1 MQIFINMKYILS
13 LISYFLLVCMQTFE
27 LQAQTNKDVSE
38 FSISDYKKI
47 SLPPLDILFEN
58 AKNNPI
64 YELAEVKEQIE
75 INNLH
80 REKKAWLNYFSL
92 RGSYQYGMFGNESSF
107 TDVYTPVYFNYSTA
121 AQNSY
126 SVGAGISIPLDHL
139 FDLKGRT
146 KKQKMLVKSAELEK
160 ELKFEEIKKEI
171 IILYSFALS
180 QLNVLKLR
188 AESLVITNAHYEIAE
203 KNFTNGTIDS
213 GDLAQEKQR
222 QTVSLEQYE
231 NTKAELTKNLLIL
244 ETITQTPIL
253 NR

>member
-1 MQIFINMKYILS
+1 MQIFINMRYF
-13 LISYFLLVCMQTFE
+13 FLLTIFFLFCPFQTVE
-27 LQAQTNKDVSE
+27 LQAQTNVDLSE
-38 FSISDYKKI
+38 FSIDDYKKI

-64 YELAEVKEQIE
+64 YELTEVKEQIE
-75 INNLH
+75 INNLYK
-80 REKKAWLNYFSL
+80 EKKAWLNYFSL
-92 RGSYQYGMFGNESSF
+92 KGSYQYGMFGNESTF

-139 FDLKGRT
+139 FDLRGRV
-146 KKQKMLVKSAELEK
+146 KRQKMLVKSATLEK
-160 ELKFEEIKKEI
+160 EMKFEEIKKEI
-171 IILYSFALS
+171 IILYSNALS

-188 AESLVITNAHYEIAE
+188 SENLVITNAHYEIAE
-203 KNFTNGTIDS
+203 KNFANGTIDS
-213 GDLAQEKQR
+213 GELSVEKQR

-231 NTKAELTKNLLIL
+231 NTKAELTKSLLIL
-244 ETITQTPIL
+244 ETITQTPLL

>member
-1 MQIFINMKYILS
+1 MLIFINMR
-13 LISYFLLVCMQTFE
+13 YFFFLTIFFLFCTFQTVE
-27 LQAQTNKDVSE
+27 LQAQKNVELSE
-38 FSISDYKKI
+38 FNIDDYKKI
-47 SLPPLDILFEN
+47 SLPPLDILYEN
-58 AKNNPI
+58 AKNNPV

-75 INNLH
+75 ISNL
-80 REKKAWLNYFSL
+80 RKEKKAWLNYFSL
-92 RGSYQYGMFGNESSF
+92 RGSYQYGMFGNESTY

-139 FDLKGRT
+139 FDLKGRSNR
-146 KKQKMLVKSAELEK
+146 QKMLVKSAALEK
-160 ELKFEEIKKEI
+160 EQKFEEIKKEI
-171 IILYSFALS
+171 IVLYSNALS

-188 AESLVITNAHYEIAE
+188 SESLVITSAHYEIAE
-203 KNFTNGTIDS
+203 KNFANGSIDS
-213 GDLAQEKQR
+213 GELSLEKQR
-222 QTVSLEQYE
+222 QTDSLEQYE

>member
-1 MQIFINMKYILS
+1 MRYFFFLTIF
-13 LISYFLLVCMQTFE
+13 FLFCTFQTVE
-27 LQAQTNKDVSE
+27 LQAQKNVELSE
-38 FSISDYKKI
+38 FNIDDYKKI
-47 SLPPLDILFEN
+47 SLPPLDILYEN
-58 AKNNPI
+58 AKNNPV

-75 INNLH
+75 ISNL
-80 REKKAWLNYFSL
+80 RKEKKAWLNYFSL
-92 RGSYQYGMFGNESSF
+92 RGSYQYGMFGNESTY

-139 FDLKGRT
+139 FDLKGRSNR
-146 KKQKMLVKSAELEK
+146 QKMLVKSAALEK
-160 ELKFEEIKKEI
+160 EQKFEEIKKEI
-171 IILYSFALS
+171 IVLYSNALS

-188 AESLVITNAHYEIAE
+188 SESLVITSAHYEIAE
-203 KNFTNGTIDS
+203 KNFANGSIDS
-213 GDLAQEKQR
+213 GELSLEKQR
-222 QTVSLEQYE
+222 QTDSLEQYE

>member
-1 MQIFINMKYILS
+1 MRYIL
-13 LISYFLLVCMQTFE
+13 LLSVLFQFIILQTVD
-27 LQAQTNKDVSE
+27 LQGQTNLDLSQ
-38 FSISDYKKI
+38 FSLVDYKKI

-58 AKNNPI
+58 AKNNPM
-64 YELAEVKEQIE
+64 YKLAEVKEQIE

-80 REKKAWLNYFSL
+80 KERKAWLNYLSI
-92 RGSYQYGMFGNESSF
+92 RGSYQYGMFGNESTY

-146 KKQKMLVKSAELEK
+146 KRQKMLVQSASLEK
-160 ELKFEEIKKEI
+160 ELKFEELKKEI
-171 IILYSFALS
+171 IVLFSNALS

-188 AESLVITNAHYEIAE
+188 SESLVITSAQYEIAE
-203 KNFTNGTIDS
+203 KNFANGTIDS
-213 GDLAQEKQR
+213 GELSLEKQR
-222 QTVSLEQYE
+222 QTTSLELYE

-253 NR
+253 NK

>member
-1 MQIFINMKYILS
+1 MRYFFFLFIFFQYCTLQ
-13 LISYFLLVCMQTFE
+13 LVE
-27 LQAQTNKDVSE
+27 LQAQTDISFEKINIGDYNK
-38 FSISDYKKI
+38 IT
-47 SLPPLDILFEN
+47 LPPLNVLFEN
-58 AKNNPI
+58 AKNNPV

-75 INNLH
+75 ISNL
-80 REKKAWLNYFSL
+80 RKEKKAWLNYFSL
-92 RGSYQYGMFGNESSF
+92 RGSYQYGMFGNESTY

-139 FDLKGRT
+139 FDLKGRSNR
-146 KKQKMLVKSAELEK
+146 QKMLVKSAALEK
-160 ELKFEEIKKEI
+160 EQKFEEIKKEI
-171 IILYSFALS
+171 IVLYSNALS

-188 AESLVITNAHYEIAE
+188 SESLVITSAQYEIAE
-203 KNFTNGTIDS
+203 KNFANGSIDS
-213 GDLAQEKQR
+213 GELSVEKQR

>member
-1 MQIFINMKYILS
+1 MRYFFFLFIFFQYCTLQ
-13 LISYFLLVCMQTFE
+13 LIE
-27 LQAQTNKDVSE
+27 LQAQTDISFEKINIGDYNK
-38 FSISDYKKI
+38 IA
-47 SLPPLDILFEN
+47 LPPLNVLFEN
-58 AKNNPI
+58 AKNNPV
-64 YELAEVKEQIE
+64 YELAELKAQIE
-75 INNLH
+75 LNNLH
-80 REKKAWLNYFSL
+80 KEKKAWLNYFSL
-92 RGSYQYGMFGNESSF
+92 RGSYQYGMFGNESTY

-126 SVGAGISIPLDHL
+126 SIGAGISIPLDHF
-139 FDLKGRT
+139 FDLKGRVNR
-146 KKQKMLVKSAELEK
+146 QKMLAKSAALEK

-171 IILYSFALS
+171 IVLYSNALS

-188 AESLVITNAHYEIAE
+188 SESLVITSAHYEIAE
-203 KNFTNGTIDS
+203 KNFANGTIDS
-213 GDLAQEKQR
+213 GELSVEKQR

>member
-1 MQIFINMKYILS
+1 MKYI
-13 LISYFLLVCMQTFE
+13 FLLSVLFLFISLQTIE
-27 LQAQTNKDVSE
+27 LQAQTNIDMSE
-38 FSISDYKKI
+38 FSIDDYKKI
-47 SLPPLDILFEN
+47 SLPPLNILFEN
-58 AKNNPI
+58 AKNNPV

-75 INNLH
+75 ISNL
-80 REKKAWLNYFSL
+80 RKEKKAWLNYFSL
-92 RGSYQYGMFGNESSF
+92 RGSYQYGMFGNESTY

-121 AQNSY
+121 AQKSY

-146 KKQKMLVKSAELEK
+146 KRQKMLVKSAALEK
-160 ELKFEEIKKEI
+160 KQKFEEIKKEI
-171 IILYSFALS
+171 IILYSNALS

-188 AESLVITNAHYEIAE
+188 SENLVITNAHYEIAE
-203 KNFTNGTIDS
+203 KNFANGTIDS
-213 GDLAQEKQR
+213 GVLSVEKQR

-244 ETITQTPIL
+244 ETVTQTPIL